1 MNKNKILDFFQRNDE
16 IIKFNKKPMLQLPDY
31 KINLFNKMI
40 EKKSNEEIFEWV
52 KENIKIPKYSYHQIN
67 MFINLFLCQYDI
79 FKGKKLLF
87 YGGDEDPEKVTKKCI
102 ELFAEGTKYFTY
114 GGFSKL
120 LLEWKNKN
128 NSEINEIDL
137 LDKEYKDDLNNETF
151 DKKLIFIVK
160 NRQKN
165 KNSKTVGKYFKLDI
179 STKALNNGEGLHE
192 MTEEDKKRRNE
203 LIKYYPLED
212 FQKIEFLKILKAI
225 LDLDNPV
232 EENEEPSKNKQQKLI
247 PLLNIIEKCN
257 NNNYDNDNK
266 YHDNNKYILTVDN
279 FRKMILIL
287 YRIIANIPVIL
298 MGETGCGKTALIK
311 KLNQLLNNGELVL
324 QCINIDPSYDEDKLI
339 KEMNVVN
346 ENAKKRI
353 GQLYWVFFDELNT
366 CDSLSIVTE
375 IFINRSFNGRKLE
388 ENIRLIGACNPYR
401 RRPKGS
407 KVCGLTY
414 SNGDNNNDLV
424 YLVNILPQSLMYYVF
439 NFGSLEKKNEDQYIS
454 SIISDIIDEKKLKEE
469 TKNIISKCHEY
480 LRNKFDD
487 SIVSL
492 RELARFK
499 KIYYFFLEYY
509 KKKNKCLQ
517 KKSYPE
523 SEKLKSIIISIYLSY
538 YIRLV
543 DGASRSKFNNNFK
556 KDFKKLVNYNF
567 DINKQIENFN
577 EDDLIYEGELRDDL
591 QENYGINDFSE
602 FNFHDILS
610 KEEDFILDNA
620 NPEKG
625 IGKNDSLK
633 ENIFL
638 LFTCLN
644 TNIPLIIIGKPG
656 SSKSLSAQ
664 LICKV
669 MNGKYSSSE
678 FFKLYPSIIQSYF
691 QGSNSTTPG
700 DVEGI
705 FEIAKGRLDVF
716 KKNKNSDEIP
726 ISMILFD
733 ELGLAERSKNNP
745 LKALHSHLDFEGKE
759 EGISFVGISNWTL
772 DAAKINRALCL
783 SVPNLDDNLKD
794 ITNTSKSIAESI
806 NLDFGTKPIFEKIL
820 PNVYFNYKNYLKV
833 LKFLTVYKKYELQE
847 YKSILYKY
855 RDDFHFQKLFEEE
868 EKFKIFFQKEKDGKE
883 VKEEDYKE
891 IFEYDNYKFFKNKIK
906 NFLEEIKKKEEK
918 IVEDKKE
925 EKEIEIEKYFYSNN
939 EELESENEDEKK
951 GKEKEKE
958 KEKEEQE
965 KQEKQ
970 EKEIEK
976 GNKNKNKL
984 IINSDE
990 FIKLYEKDKMINT
1003 EFHGNRDFYFLVK
1016 GIANEHNENNN
1027 NDLKKII
1034 KNHIERNFGGLKI
1047 YIDFKKDLNDTP
1059 ELEQYIKYNKFIEEI
1074 SKISKISKGKSR
1086 KKIGSVL
1093 LFKIIYNLYC
1103 NEIGEDENYA
1113 FDEPDKKDY
1122 NYINNIVNNIKDPKS
1137 RYLLLAI
1144 KPSLAKLIQLK
1155 IQKETVKKD
1164 FFIEG
1169 SQFPND
1175 NTNEYQFKKISQI
1188 QEHAEEDHLLML
1200 ENLEQ
1205 IYPFLYDLL
1214 NKNFIKKD
1222 GKNYARIC
1230 QGNFSDQLTLV
1241 NEAFKI
1247 VILVNK
1253 KYLDKVEP
1261 PFISRFEKMII
1272 YFNEMMKE
1280 KQRSIADD
1288 ILSVLDMKKVKER
1301 LLYNIQYELEDL
1313 LIGCKKDDILGMV
1326 YYELDS
1332 NENNDKTEKKDEVKK
1347 IIFNKI
1353 YKLLPQDIIINLN
1366 KSNDLRQLYEKQKTY
1381 YNLKSY
1387 IEKDYLQYKISII
1400 YTFSS
1405 ITGIIDGV
1413 DDSSRFKI
1421 ISEIKSEIQLEN
1433 SFNSMIY
1440 EKDKNKNKTKNQDI
1454 IFIHFNVTNSKKI
1467 NFLINFIQTNYYKV
1481 PQIKFIFI
1489 IHIKRNFIV
1498 NKEEK
1503 EISEKLNTVPDIDP
1517 SINQLFID
1525 NLNGPKIE
1533 LKEILSNP
1541 FESFKG
1547 LIKLEEEFM
1556 RTMKQFVNENLKE
1569 LFGIDNIKRRKLF

>member
-1 MNKNKILDFFQRNDE
+1 
-16 IIKFNKKPMLQLPDY
+16 
-31 KINLFNKMI
+31 
-40 EKKSNEEIFEWV
+40 
-52 KENIKIPKYSYHQIN
+52 
-67 MFINLFLCQYDI
+67 
-79 FKGKKLLF
+79 
-87 YGGDEDPEKVTKKCI
+87 
-102 ELFAEGTKYFTY
+102 
-114 GGFSKL
+114 L

-160 NRQKN
+160 NRQQN
-165 KNSKTVGKYFKLDI
+165 KNSKKVGKYFKLDI

-192 MTEEDKKRRNE
+192 MNEKDKKRRNE
-203 LIKYYPLED
+203 LIKYYPLEA

-232 EENEEPSKNKQQKLI
+232 EENEKPSKNKQQKLI

-375 IFINRSFNGRKLE
+375 IFINRSFNGIKLE

-454 SIISDIIDEKKLKEE
+454 SIISDIIDEEKLKEE

-499 KIYYFFLEYY
+499 KIYCFFLEYY

-577 EDDLIYEGELRDDL
+577 EDDLIYEGELKDDL

-610 KEEDFILDNA
+610 KEEDFILDNV

-855 RDDFHFQKLFEEE
+855 RDDFHFQKIFEEE

-891 IFEYDNYKFFKNKIK
+891 IFEYDEYKFFKNKIK
-906 NFLEEIKKKEEK
+906 NF
-918 IVEDKKE
+918 
-925 EKEIEIEKYFYSNN
+925 F
-939 EELESENEDEKK
+939 
-951 GKEKEKE
+951 G
-958 KEKEEQE
+958 
-965 KQEKQ
+965 
-970 EKEIEK
+970 
-976 GNKNKNKL
+976 
-984 IINSDE
+984 
-990 FIKLYEKDKMINT
+990 
-1003 EFHGNRDFYFLVK
+1003 
-1016 GIANEHNENNN
+1016 
-1027 NDLKKII
+1027 
-1034 KNHIERNFGGLKI
+1034 RN
-1047 YIDFKKDLNDTP
+1047 
-1059 ELEQYIKYNKFIEEI
+1059 
-1074 SKISKISKGKSR
+1074 
-1086 KKIGSVL
+1086 
-1093 LFKIIYNLYC
+1093 
-1103 NEIGEDENYA
+1103 
-1113 FDEPDKKDY
+1113 
-1122 NYINNIVNNIKDPKS
+1122 
-1137 RYLLLAI
+1137 
-1144 KPSLAKLIQLK
+1144 
-1155 IQKETVKKD
+1155 
-1164 FFIEG
+1164 
-1169 SQFPND
+1169 
-1175 NTNEYQFKKISQI
+1175 
-1188 QEHAEEDHLLML
+1188 
-1200 ENLEQ
+1200 
-1205 IYPFLYDLL
+1205 
-1214 NKNFIKKD
+1214 
-1222 GKNYARIC
+1222 
-1230 QGNFSDQLTLV
+1230 
-1241 NEAFKI
+1241 
-1247 VILVNK
+1247 
-1253 KYLDKVEP
+1253 
-1261 PFISRFEKMII
+1261 
-1272 YFNEMMKE
+1272 
-1280 KQRSIADD
+1280 
-1288 ILSVLDMKKVKER
+1288 
-1301 LLYNIQYELEDL
+1301 
-1313 LIGCKKDDILGMV
+1313 
-1326 YYELDS
+1326 
-1332 NENNDKTEKKDEVKK
+1332 
-1347 IIFNKI
+1347 
-1353 YKLLPQDIIINLN
+1353 
-1366 KSNDLRQLYEKQKTY
+1366 
-1381 YNLKSY
+1381 
-1387 IEKDYLQYKISII
+1387 
-1400 YTFSS
+1400 
-1405 ITGIIDGV
+1405 
-1413 DDSSRFKI
+1413 
-1421 ISEIKSEIQLEN
+1421 
-1433 SFNSMIY
+1433 
-1440 EKDKNKNKTKNQDI
+1440 
-1454 IFIHFNVTNSKKI
+1454 
-1467 NFLINFIQTNYYKV
+1467 
-1481 PQIKFIFI
+1481 
-1489 IHIKRNFIV
+1489 
-1498 NKEEK
+1498 
-1503 EISEKLNTVPDIDP
+1503 
-1517 SINQLFID
+1517 
-1525 NLNGPKIE
+1525 
-1533 LKEILSNP
+1533 
-1541 FESFKG
+1541 
-1547 LIKLEEEFM
+1547 
-1556 RTMKQFVNENLKE
+1556 
-1569 LFGIDNIKRRKLF
+1569 